1 MADVGDTGRIDRSR
15 VEVVAKLMAK
25 AVSTEHDAETAALV
39 ERSYGLLARVL
50 SDYELNGGGAAG
62 ARRRERRLIRDRR
75 RAQRDRLYGTGSS
88 GSPVVSATDGTER
101 YREIAQDTD
110 RRHDGDGDDGRGK
123 PLSL

>member
-1 MADVGDTGRIDRSR
+1 MAGGGDVGRIDRSR

-25 AVSTEHDAETAALV
+25 AVSTEHDAEAAALV
-39 ERSYGLLARVL
+39 ERSYGLLAQVL
-50 SDYELNGGGAAG
+50 SDYELHGTGGAA

-75 RAQRDRLYGTGSS
+75 RAQRNRVYGTGSS
-88 GSPVVSATDGTER
+88 GSPVLSASDGTER

-110 RRHDGDGDDGRGK
+110 TRRDGDGLGT